1 MRSYQQCMNIS
12 FSHILADTFFFL
24 AFSGKCEAISHGGF
38 FVFIYILDLLIREH
52 LFMSVS
58 FISAS

>member
-1 MRSYQQCMNIS
+1 MNIS